1 MRVRIPRQRTDIE
14 HLDRPVPASLST
26 PAPRILRAPRPRP
39 AAETAETT
47 EASEASETAE
57 TFETRDPLAAY
68 RVLVARTLI
77 RHHRADPTTCGCG
90 AAEPCP
96 TRAHAARLLE
106 WV

>member
-14 HLDRPVPASLST
+14 HLDRPVPASLPT
-26 PAPRILRAPRPRP
+26 PAPRVLRAPRPRP
-39 AAETAETT
+39 TAEA
-47 EASEASETAE
+47 EA
-57 TFETRDPLAAY
+57 DPLAEY
-68 RVLVARTLI
+68 RRLVTRTLI
-77 RHHRADPTTCGCG
+77 RHARADATTCGCG

>member
-26 PAPRILRAPRPRP
+26 PAPRILRAPRPRV
-39 AAETAETT
+39 AAETAETAEPA
-47 EASEASETAE
+47 EAVGTH
-57 TFETRDPLAAY
+57 DPLAAY
-68 RVLVARTLI
+68 RALVTRTLI
-77 RHHRADPTTCGCG
+77 RHRRADPTTCGCG
-90 AAEPCP
+90 VAEPCP